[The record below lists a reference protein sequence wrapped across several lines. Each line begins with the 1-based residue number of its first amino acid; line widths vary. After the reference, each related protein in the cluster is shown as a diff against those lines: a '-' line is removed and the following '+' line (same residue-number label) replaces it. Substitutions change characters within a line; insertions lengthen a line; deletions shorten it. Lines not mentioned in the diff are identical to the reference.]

1 MGFLDKLK
9 KKIEKKD
16 TNDDQ
21 VVVDGWKAIEDAC
34 LKMYPGQT
42 NPKHYGTII
51 SWNLGGNDPLDGI
64 SIYDGGEYYH
74 FVTFGLSELYEKEN
88 ENKEYSG
95 YGFELTI
102 KLKKDGLEDEEAGIR
117 GMCGILQAIAKVT
130 YNNGEI
136 FQPDEYI
143 YTGQTTGMDPSGK
156 SLITGFITQLDKLG
170 EIETPNGKVQFV
182 ELIGAT
188 DAELKAIINKKL
200 RVKELFERFGSEYTD
215 YKRESLF

>member
-16 TNDDQ
+16 TKDDQ
-21 VVVDGWKAIEDAC
+21 VVIDGWKAIEDAC

-51 SWNLGGNDPLDGI
+51 PWSLGGNDPLDGI

-95 YGFELTI
+95 YGFELTV
-102 KLKKDGLEDEEAGIR
+102 KLKKDGLEDEEVGIR
-117 GMCGILQAIAKVT
+117 GMCGILQAIAKLT
-130 YNNGEI
+130 YNEGEI

-143 YTGQTTGMDPSGK
+143 YTGQTTGMDPNGK

-188 DAELKAIINKKL
+188 DAELKAIIDKKL
-200 RVKELFERFGSEYTD
+200 RVKKLFERLGSEYTD
-215 YKRESLF
+215 YTRESLF

>member
-1 MGFLDKLK
+1 MGILDEFK
-9 KKIEKKD
+9 KKTEKKD
-16 TNDDQ
+16 PNEKE
-21 VVVDGWKAIEDAC
+21 VVMDGWKAIEDVC
-34 LKMYPGQT
+34 LKMYPGQKE
-42 NPKHYGTII
+42 PRHYGTII
-51 SWNLGGNDPLDGI
+51 SWRFGGTDPLDGI

-74 FVTFGLSELYEKEN
+74 FVTFGLSELYEKET

-95 YGFELTI
+95 YGFELTV

-117 GMCGILQAIAKVT
+117 GMCGILQAIARLT
-130 YNNGEI
+130 FNEGEI

-143 YTGQTTGMDPSGK
+143 YTGQTTGMDPNGK

-188 DAELKAIINKKL
+188 DAELKEIIDKKL
-200 RVKELFERFGSEYTD
+200 KVKELHERLGSDYTD
-215 YKRESLF
+215 YKRVSLF

>member
-1 MGFLDKLK
+1 MGILDKFK
-9 KKIEKKD
+9 KKAEEKDIKED
-16 TNDDQ
+16 E
-21 VVVDGWKAIEDAC
+21 VVLDGWKAIEDAC

-42 NPKHYGTII
+42 NPKHYGTLI

-74 FVTFGLSELYEKEN
+74 FVTFGLSELYEKEC

-102 KLKKDGLEDEEAGIR
+102 KLKKDCLEDEETEIK
-117 GMCGILQAIAKVT
+117 GMCGILQAIAKLT
-130 YNNGEI
+130 FNEGEI

-143 YTGQTTGMDPSGK
+143 YTGQTTGMDPKGK

-182 ELIGAT
+182 ELIGVT
-188 DAELKAIINKKL
+188 DAELKAIIDKKL
-200 RVKELFERFGSEYTD
+200 SVRELFERLGSEYTD

>member
-1 MGFLDKLK
+1 MKLFDKFK
-9 KKIEKKD
+9 KETENKN
-16 TNDDQ
+16 TNDD
-21 VVVDGWKAIEDAC
+21 VVMDGWKAIEDAA
-34 LKMYPGQT
+34 LIMYQGQT
-42 NPKHYGTII
+42 DPKHYGTLI

-74 FVTFGLSELYEKEN
+74 FITYGLSELYEKEF

-95 YGFELTI
+95 YGFELTV

-117 GMCGILQAIAKVT
+117 GMCGILQAIARMT
-130 YNNGEI
+130 YNEGEI
-136 FQPDEYI
+136 FQPNEYI
-143 YTGQTTGMDPSGK
+143 YTGQTTGMDPNGE

-170 EIETPNGKVQFV
+170 EIKTPNGKVQFV

-188 DAELKAIINKKL
+188 DAELKAIIDKKL
-200 RVKELFERFGSEYTD
+200 NVKELFEKLNSEYTD

>member
-16 TNDDQ
+16 TNDEQ

-51 SWNLGGNDPLDGI
+51 SWSLGGNDPLDGI

>member
-1 MGFLDKLK
+1 MGFLDKFK
-9 KKIEKKD
+9 KKVEKKHTEKD
-16 TNDDQ
+16 E
-21 VVVDGWKAIEDAC
+21 VVMDGWKAIEKAC

-42 NPKHYGTII
+42 NTKHYGTII
-51 SWNLGGNDPLDGI
+51 KWSLGGNDPLDGI
-64 SIYDGGEYYH
+64 SIYDGGEYYQ

-88 ENKEYSG
+88 ENEEYSG
-95 YGFELTI
+95 YGFELTV

-117 GMCGILQAIAKVT
+117 GMCGILQAIARLT
-130 YNNGEI
+130 YNEGDI

-143 YTGQTTGMDPSGK
+143 YTGQTTGMDPAGK

-188 DAELKAIINKKL
+188 DTELKAIIDKKL
-200 RVKELFERFGSEYTD
+200 RVKELFERLGSEYTD

>member
-1 MGFLDKLK
+1 MGFLDKFK
-9 KKIEKKD
+9 KKVEKKD
-16 TNDDQ
+16 TKDDE
-21 VVVDGWKAIEDAC
+21 VVMDGWRAIEDAC

-42 NPKHYGTII
+42 DPKHYGTII
-51 SWNLGGNDPLDGI
+51 SWSLGGNDPLDGI

-95 YGFELTI
+95 YGFELTV
-102 KLKKDGLEDEEAGIR
+102 KLKKDGLEDEETGIR
-117 GMCGILQAIAKVT
+117 GMCGILQAIARLT
-130 YNNGEI
+130 YEKGEI

-143 YTGQTTGMDPSGK
+143 YTGQTTGMDPNGK

-188 DAELKAIINKKL
+188 DEELKAIIDKKL
-200 RVKELFERFGSEYTD
+200 SVKELFERMGSECTD

>member
-21 VVVDGWKAIEDAC
+21 VVMDGWKAIEDAC

-51 SWNLGGNDPLDGI
+51 SWSLGGNDPLDGI

-117 GMCGILQAIAKVT
+117 GMCGILQAIAKIT
-130 YNNGEI
+130 YNNDEI

-188 DAELKAIINKKL
+188 DAELKAIIDKKL
-200 RVKELFERFGSEYTD
+200 RVKELFERLGSEYTD